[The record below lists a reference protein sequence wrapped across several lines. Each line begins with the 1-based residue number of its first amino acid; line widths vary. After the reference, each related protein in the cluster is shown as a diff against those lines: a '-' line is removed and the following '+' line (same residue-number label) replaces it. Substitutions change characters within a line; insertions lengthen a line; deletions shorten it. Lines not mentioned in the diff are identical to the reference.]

1 MTPTPNLSESVQAKK
16 GRLYAVI
23 QVKKNGKMTGVWRS
37 LELPEGSPKTKI
49 NKAFRDVVGRYE
61 EECAEEIER
70 NSRPISQLPIYDYM
84 HIYLEKARGSLQ
96 LNTIRSYQ
104 NMIEG
109 KIKAYFSDRPELTVS
124 TLKAADINRFYEH
137 LFSYDVSANT
147 VIHYHVVLHRAF
159 KQAFKDEQI
168 D

>member
-1 MTPTPNLSESVQAKK
+1 MTSTPNLSASVQAKK

-109 KIKAYFSDRPELTVS
+109 KIKAYFSDRPELTVNGC
-124 TLKAADINRFYEH
+124 LY
-137 LFSYDVSANT
+137 LYDGGKSNG
-147 VIHYHVVLHRAF
+147 
-159 KQAFKDEQI
+159 
-168 D
+168 